1 MSLINREVYWR
12 VTLWDSC
19 IIINITGESNFSATN
34 TKFKVPV
41 VILYCYDNNKQLQ
54 QLKTS
59 FKKKIYWNQ
68 YTRNLQVYDT
78 S

>member
-1 MSLINREVYWR
+1 MYLINCEAYWR
-12 VTLWDSC
+12 VTWWDSC

>member
-1 MSLINREVYWR
+1 MRFIEEWLGEIAVLLS
-12 VTLWDSC
+12 TLPVNQ
-19 IIINITGESNFSATN
+19 IFSATN
-34 TKFKVPV
+34 TKFKVSV